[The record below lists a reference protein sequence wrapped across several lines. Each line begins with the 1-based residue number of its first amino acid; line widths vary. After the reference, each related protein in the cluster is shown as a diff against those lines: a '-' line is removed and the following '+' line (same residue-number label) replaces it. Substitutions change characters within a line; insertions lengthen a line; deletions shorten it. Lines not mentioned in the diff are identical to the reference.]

1 MKKHISYPK
10 IGQFRNIVEDIRRQS
25 SFVGLDENGEAIIDD
40 TLPKPTLL
48 LEGKVKVHGTNA
60 GVSYNRTKGLWA
72 QSRNRILTVGSDNHG
87 FAFFVES
94 KKQLFKGYFEALS
107 EHFQIDLDI
116 FTISVYGEW
125 AGEGIQKTVGVSKLQ
140 KAFYIFG
147 AKVSK
152 IGDEDFK
159 PYWIDTLL
167 FESREDSI
175 YNLDCFQKYALE
187 VDFNIPNQYQNKLI
201 EITEAV
207 EKECPVAKELGIPN
221 GVGEGVVWSVEYK
234 GTVHRFKV
242 KGEKHSVSK
251 VKRLASADTEK
262 MNSIQEFVEYAVTE
276 NRFNQAIEETF
287 GKEVLDIKKI
297 GDIIR
302 WVREDVMSEELDTMA
317 DNGLEPKDVNK
328 FISDKV
334 KNMFFNKLQKLM
346 HW

>member
-10 IGQFRNIVEDIRRQS
+10 IGQFRNIIKDINSQA
-25 SFVGLDENGEAIIDD
+25 SFVGLDENGEAIIDN

-72 QSRNRILTVGSDNHG
+72 QSRNRILTVDNDNHG

-94 KKQLFKGYFEALS
+94 KKQLFKDYLEALS
-107 EHFQIDLDI
+107 EYFQIDLDD

-125 AGEGIQKTVGVSKLQ
+125 AGEGVQKTVGVSKLP

-159 PYWIDTLL
+159 SYWIDTLL
-167 FESREDSI
+167 FESRGDKI
-175 YNLDCFQKYALE
+175 YNLDCFQNYELE
-187 VDFNIPNQYQNKLI
+187 VDFNNPEISQNKLI
-201 EITEAV
+201 DITEAV
-207 EKECPVAKELGIPN
+207 ENECPVAKELGVDN

-242 KGEKHSVSK
+242 KGEKHSVTK
-251 VKRLASADTEK
+251 VKKLASVDTER
-262 MNSIQEFVEYAVTE
+262 MNNIQEFVEYAVTE
-276 NRFNQAIEETF
+276 NRFKQAIEETF
-287 GKEVLDIKKI
+287 GKEDLDVKKL
-297 GDIIR
+297 GDLIR
-302 WVREDVMSEELDTMA
+302 WVIKDVMSEELDTMA
-317 DNGLEPKDVNK
+317 ENGLEPKDVNK
-328 FISDKV
+328 FISGKV
-334 KNMFFNKLQKLM
+334 REMFFNKL
-346 HW
+346 

>member
-10 IGQFRNIVEDIRRQS
+10 IGQFRNIVKDINSQA
-25 SFVGLDENGEAIIDD
+25 SFVGLDENGEAIIDN

-60 GVSYNRTKGLWA
+60 GVSYNYAKGLWA
-72 QSRNRILTVGSDNHG
+72 QSRNRILTVDSDNYG

-94 KKQLFKGYFEALS
+94 KKQLFKDYLEALS
-107 EHFQIDLDI
+107 EYFQIDLNI

-125 AGEGIQKTVGVSKLQ
+125 AGEGIQKAVGVSKLP

-159 PYWIDTLL
+159 SYWIGTLL
-167 FESREDSI
+167 FERREESI

-187 VDFNIPNQYQNKLI
+187 VDFNNPEISQNKLI

-221 GVGEGVVWSVEYK
+221 GIGEGVVWSTKYK
-234 GTVHRFKV
+234 DSIYRFKV

-251 VKRLASADTEK
+251 VKKLASVDTEK
-262 MNSIQEFVEYAVTE
+262 MNNIQEFVEYAVTE
-276 NRFNQAIEETF
+276 NRFKQAVEETF
-287 GKEVLDIKKI
+287 GKEELDVKKL
-297 GDIIR
+297 GDLIR
-302 WVREDVMSEELDTMA
+302 WILKDVMSEEIDTMV

-328 FISDKV
+328 LISGRVRD
-334 KNMFFNKLQKLM
+334 MFFKSL
-346 HW
+346 

>member
-10 IGQFRNIVEDIRRQS
+10 IGQFRNIVKDIRRQS

-60 GVSYNRTKGLWA
+60 GVIYNRTKGLWA
-72 QSRNRILTVGSDNHG
+72 QSRNRIITVDNDNHG

-94 KKQLFKGYFEALS
+94 KKQIFKDYFEALS
-107 EHFQIDLDI
+107 EHFQIDLNI

-125 AGEGIQKTVGVSKLQ
+125 AGEGIQKKVGVSKLP

-167 FESREDSI
+167 FESRGDSI
-175 YNLDCFQKYALE
+175 YNLDCFQNYELE
-187 VDFNIPNQYQNKLI
+187 VDFNNPEVYQNKLI

-207 EKECPVAKELGIPN
+207 ENECPVAKELGVDN
-221 GVGEGVVWSVEYK
+221 GVGEGVVWSTEYK

-242 KGEKHSVSK
+242 KGEKHSVTK
-251 VKRLASADTEK
+251 VKKLASVDTEK
-262 MNSIQEFVEYAVTE
+262 LNDIQEFVEYAVTE
-276 NRFNQAIEETF
+276 NRFKQAIEETF
-287 GKEVLDIKKI
+287 GKEDLDVKKI
-297 GDIIR
+297 GNLIR
-302 WVREDVMSEELDTMA
+302 WVIGDVMSEELDTLA
-317 DNGLEPKDVNK
+317 DNGLEPKDVNR
-328 FISDKV
+328 FISGKV
-334 KNMFFNKLQKLM
+334 REMFFNRL
-346 HW
+346 